1 MAEEKKTPAKV
12 EESKL
17 TKVLNWFKKL
27 PGRIAK
33 PFKNMVAELK
43 KVTWP
48 SKKRWIS
55 SSVMV
60 LVFMLFMGVVI
71 GLLDLGATALVDTMI
86 PAVQTDNNDNT
97 NENTETESTETEST
111 ETESTETESTET
123 ESTETESTETEATE
137 STETEAEA
145 TEAETETPAA
155 E

>member
-12 EESKL
+12 EESKMA
-17 TKVLNWFKKL
+17 KILNWFKTL

-48 SKKRWIS
+48 SKKKWIS
-55 SSVMV
+55 SSIAV

-71 GLLDLGATALVDTMI
+71 GLLDLAATALVNTVI
-86 PAVQTDNNDNT
+86 PAPEQAV
-97 NENTETESTETEST
+97 TEEGDYHVHEDGTVHYGEHVEETA
-111 ETESTETESTET
+111 
-123 ESTETESTETEATE
+123 EATE
-137 STETEAEA
+137 EVTEEATEAGEAEA
-145 TEAETETPAA
+145 TEAETEAPAA

>member
-17 TKVLNWFKKL
+17 TKVVTWIKTL
-27 PGRIAK
+27 PARIAK

-48 SKKRWIS
+48 SKKKWIS

-71 GLLDLGATALVDTMI
+71 GLLDLGATALVNTMI
-86 PAVQTDNNDNT
+86 PAAQTEVAV
-97 NENTETESTETEST
+97 ENETEVEAET
-111 ETESTETESTET
+111 
-123 ESTETESTETEATE
+123 AV
-137 STETEAEA
+137 EA
-145 TEAETETPAA
+145 TEAPVEEATEAPA

>member
-12 EESKL
+12 EESKM
-17 TKVLNWFKKL
+17 TKVLNWFKTL

-48 SKKRWIS
+48 SKKKWIS

-71 GLLDLGATALVDTMI
+71 GLLDLGATALVNTMI
-86 PAVQTDNNDNT
+86 PAA
-97 NENTETESTETEST
+97 ETEIVTEVPA
-111 ETESTETESTET
+111 ETDAETV
-123 ESTETESTETEATE
+123 
-137 STETEAEA
+137 EA
-145 TEAETETPAA
+145 TEAPVEEATEAPAQ
-155 E
+155 

>member
-48 SKKRWIS
+48 SKKKWIS
-55 SSVMV
+55 SSLTV

-71 GLLDLGATALVDTMI
+71 GLLDLGATALVNTMI
-86 PAVQTDNNDNT
+86 PAAQ
-97 NENTETESTETEST
+97 TETVETQETEP
-111 ETESTETESTET
+111 ETVE
-123 ESTETESTETEATE
+123 
-137 STETEAEA
+137 
-145 TEAETETPAA
+145 ETETPVEEATEVPA

>member
-17 TKVLNWFKKL
+17 TKVLNWFKTL

-48 SKKRWIS
+48 SKKKWIA
-55 SSVMV
+55 SSVAV

-71 GLLDLGATALVDTMI
+71 GLLDLGATALVNTMARGSAS
-86 PAVQTDNNDNT
+86 PATVQEEVTPVQED
-97 NENTETESTETEST
+97 
-111 ETESTETESTET
+111 
-123 ESTETESTETEATE
+123 
-137 STETEAEA
+137 EA
-145 TEAETETPAA
+145 TEAPADATEAPVEATEAPA

>member
-1 MAEEKKTPAKV
+1 MAEEKKTPAEVK
-12 EESKL
+12 ESWL

-48 SKKRWIS
+48 SKKKWIS
-55 SSVMV
+55 SSIAV

-71 GLLDLGATALVDTMI
+71 GLLDLGATALVNTMI
-86 PAVQTDNNDNT
+86 PSPDETVTDDAGI
-97 NENTETESTETEST
+97 
-111 ETESTETESTET
+111 
-123 ESTETESTETEATE
+123 TEADPAD
-137 STETEAEA
+137 EAGTADDADEADAIPEEEA
-145 TEAETETPAA
+145 TEAPTEAPA

>member
-17 TKVLNWFKKL
+17 TKVLNWFKTL
-27 PGRIAK
+27 PARIAK

-48 SKKRWIS
+48 SKKKWIS
-55 SSVMV
+55 SSIMV

-71 GLLDLGATALVDTMI
+71 GLLDLGATALVNTMI
-86 PAVQTDNNDNT
+86 PAAQ
-97 NENTETESTETEST
+97 TETVEEHDHADETVEA
-111 ETESTETESTET
+111 
-123 ESTETESTETEATE
+123 TEATE
-137 STETEAEA
+137 DEA
-145 TEAETETPAA
+145 TEAADETVA

>member
-17 TKVLNWFKKL
+17 TKVLNWFKTL

-48 SKKRWIS
+48 SKKKWIS

-71 GLLDLGATALVDTMI
+71 GLLDLAATALVNTMI
-86 PAVQTDNNDNT
+86 PAPEQVVTEDGDYHVHEDGT
-97 NENTETESTETEST
+97 VHYGEHVEEN
-111 ETESTETESTET
+111 
-123 ESTETESTETEATE
+123 
-137 STETEAEA
+137 AEA
-145 TEAETETPAA
+145 TEEVTEEATEAPVDEATEAVDEPAA

>member
-17 TKVLNWFKKL
+17 TKVLNWFKTL

-48 SKKRWIS
+48 SKKKWIS
-55 SSVMV
+55 SSIMV

-71 GLLDLGATALVDTMI
+71 GLLDLGATALVNTMS
-86 PAVQTDNNDNT
+86 PDPVVQGNT
-97 NENTETESTETEST
+97 
-111 ETESTETESTET
+111 
-123 ESTETESTETEATE
+123 TEAAEVTE
-137 STETEAEA
+137 GAEEQNAEAEA
-145 TEAETETPAA
+145 TEAADATPA

>member
-12 EESKL
+12 EENKL
-17 TKVLNWFKKL
+17 AKVVTWFKTL
-27 PGRIAK
+27 PARIAK

-48 SKKRWIS
+48 SKKKWIS

-71 GLLDLGATALVDTMI
+71 GLLDLGATALVNTMI
-86 PAVQTDNNDNT
+86 PAAEVTEESDYHVHEDGTVHYGEHVEDTTDA
-97 NENTETESTETEST
+97 
-111 ETESTETESTET
+111 
-123 ESTETESTETEATE
+123 TEAPVE
-137 STETEAEA
+137 EA
-145 TEAETETPAA
+145 TEAA

>member
-1 MAEEKKTPAKV
+1 MAEEKKTPAKA

-17 TKVLNWFKKL
+17 AKILNWFKKL

-48 SKKRWIS
+48 SKKKWIS
-55 SSVMV
+55 SSIMV

-71 GLLDLGATALVDTMI
+71 GLLDLGAVGVVKTLTPAQ
-86 PAVQTDNNDNT
+86 PAVATTAPAADATDAPVAD
-97 NENTETESTETEST
+97 
-111 ETESTETESTET
+111 
-123 ESTETESTETEATE
+123 
-137 STETEAEA
+137 A
-145 TEAETETPAA
+145 TEAPVADPTEEAAATEAPTAEPTEAPAA

>member
-12 EESKL
+12 EESKM
-17 TKVLNWFKKL
+17 TKIINWFKKL

-48 SKKRWIS
+48 SKKKWIS
-55 SSVMV
+55 SSIAV

-71 GLLDLGATALVDTMI
+71 GLLDLGATALVNTMI
-86 PAVQTDNNDNT
+86 PAAQTEIVET
-97 NENTETESTETEST
+97 QETETETV
-111 ETESTETESTET
+111 
-123 ESTETESTETEATE
+123 EATE
-137 STETEAEA
+137 EAPVDEA
-145 TEAETETPAA
+145 TEAPA

>member
-17 TKVLNWFKKL
+17 AKVLNWFKTL
-27 PGRIAK
+27 PARIAK

-48 SKKRWIS
+48 SKKKWIS

-71 GLLDLGATALVDTMI
+71 GLLDLGATALVNTMI
-86 PAVQTDNNDNT
+86 GKTSETAV
-97 NENTETESTETEST
+97 TETVEV
-111 ETESTETESTET
+111 
-123 ESTETESTETEATE
+123 
-137 STETEAEA
+137 
-145 TEAETETPAA
+145 AETPVEEVTEVPA

>member
-48 SKKRWIS
+48 TKKAL
-55 SSVMV
+55 VNYTLVVLAFMV
-60 LVFMLFMGVVI
+60 LMGIII
-71 GLLDLGATALVDTMI
+71 GLFDLGAGALVGLITG
-86 PAVQTDNNDNT
+86 
-97 NENTETESTETEST
+97 
-111 ETESTETESTET
+111 
-123 ESTETESTETEATE
+123 
-137 STETEAEA
+137 
-145 TEAETETPAA
+145 
-155 E
+155 

>member
-17 TKVLNWFKKL
+17 TKVLNWFKTL

-48 SKKRWIS
+48 SKKKWIAS
-55 SSVMV
+55 SIAV

-71 GLLDLGATALVDTMI
+71 GLLDLGATALVNTMI
-86 PAVQTDNNDNT
+86 GNNSEAAV
-97 NENTETESTETEST
+97 TEDSGYHVHEDGTVHYGEHVEET
-111 ETESTETESTET
+111 
-123 ESTETESTETEATE
+123 
-137 STETEAEA
+137 AEA
-145 TEAETETPAA
+145 TEAPAETEAA

>member
-1 MAEEKKTPAKV
+1 MAEEKKTPAQA

-17 TKVLNWFKKL
+17 AKVLNWFKTL

-48 SKKRWIS
+48 SKKKWIS

-71 GLLDLGATALVDTMI
+71 GLLDLGATALVNTMI
-86 PAVQTDNNDNT
+86 PAAEVA
-97 NENTETESTETEST
+97 EESDYHVHEDGTVHYGEHVDEVADA
-111 ETESTETESTET
+111 
-123 ESTETESTETEATE
+123 TEAP
-137 STETEAEA
+137 
-145 TEAETETPAA
+145 AETETA

>member
-1 MAEEKKTPAKV
+1 MAEEKKTPAQA

-17 TKVLNWFKKL
+17 AKVLNWFKTL

-48 SKKRWIS
+48 SKKKWIS

-71 GLLDLGATALVDTMI
+71 GLLDLGATALVNTMI
-86 PAVQTDNNDNT
+86 SNPSTAV
-97 NENTETESTETEST
+97 TETVDEHDHDVETVDGTE
-111 ETESTETESTET
+111 ETAD
-123 ESTETESTETEATE
+123 EATE
-137 STETEAEA
+137 VPAE
-145 TEAETETPAA
+145 
-155 E
+155 

>member
-12 EESKL
+12 EESKGA
-17 TKVLNWFKKL
+17 KVLTWFKTL

-48 SKKRWIS
+48 SKKKWIS
-55 SSVMV
+55 SSVAV

-71 GLLDLGATALVDTMI
+71 GLLDLGATALVNTMI
-86 PAVQTDNNDNT
+86 PAA
-97 NENTETESTETEST
+97 ETEIVTEVPAETEV
-111 ETESTETESTET
+111 
-123 ESTETESTETEATE
+123 EA
-137 STETEAEA
+137 EAEGAVEA
-145 TEAETETPAA
+145 TEAPVEEATEAPA

>member
-1 MAEEKKTPAKV
+1 MAEEKKTPAEVK
-12 EESKL
+12 ESWL

-48 SKKRWIS
+48 SKKKWIS
-55 SSVMV
+55 SSVAV

-71 GLLDLGATALVDTMI
+71 GLLDLGATALVNTMI
-86 PAVQTDNNDNT
+86 PNPNAAVTDDAGDTVDNVDEDAEPT
-97 NENTETESTETEST
+97 TEPEENAEA
-111 ETESTETESTET
+111 
-123 ESTETESTETEATE
+123 EATDVP
-137 STETEAEA
+137 EAEA
-145 TEAETETPAA
+145 TEAPAETDA

>member
-48 SKKRWIS
+48 SKKKWIS
-55 SSVMV
+55 SSLTV

-71 GLLDLGATALVDTMI
+71 GLLDLGATALVNTMI
-86 PAVQTDNNDNT
+86 GNTADTAV
-97 NENTETESTETEST
+97 TETVDEHDHEAETV
-111 ETESTETESTET
+111 
-123 ESTETESTETEATE
+123 
-137 STETEAEA
+137 EA
-145 TEAETETPAA
+145 TEAPAEQATEVPA

>member
-17 TKVLNWFKKL
+17 TKVLNWCKTL
-27 PGRIAK
+27 PARIAK

-48 SKKRWIS
+48 SKKKWIS

-71 GLLDLGATALVDTMI
+71 GLLDLGATALVNTMI
-86 PAVQTDNNDNT
+86 PAA
-97 NENTETESTETEST
+97 ETEVV
-111 ETESTETESTET
+111 
-123 ESTETESTETEATE
+123 TEA
-137 STETEAEA
+137 ETTVDAEAETAVEA
-145 TEAETETPAA
+145 TEAPVEEATEAPA